1 MFDHRDNF
9 VISAIAA
16 VASGLLVLA
25 SCYVV
30 DATDVFL
37 TNMTDRH

>member
-1 MFDHRDNF
+1 MFCHRDNF

-16 VASGLLVLA
+16 VASGLIVLT

-30 DATDVFL
+30 DATNFFL

>member
-16 VASGLLVLA
+16 VASGLLVLT

-30 DATDVFL
+30 DMIDVIL
-37 TNMTDRH
+37 TNIEDRH

>member
-1 MFDHRDNF
+1 MFCHRDNF

-16 VASGLLVLA
+16 VASGLIVLA

-30 DATDVFL
+30 DATEVLL